1 VFQYLQNWQ
10 IEIAKIFI
18 LLLVGYKITLK
29 SCDDVTFHHFFMPD
43 MAFFY

>member
-18 LLLVGYKITLK
+18 LLVVGYKITSK
-29 SCDDVTFHHFFMPD
+29 SCDDGIFQRFFMPD
-43 MAFFY
+43 MPFFY